1 MSREIKFRAWSKFPK
16 MFLDMEDACYYLLP
30 FGKLVQIAFDERRR
44 ATHRELDTVVQLYT
58 GLKDKHGKEIY
69 EGDILK
75 YGSCV
80 EVVFY
85 EPTMGRFMTELKKCN
100 DESEIGE
107 ISSLSPYYTD
117 NYEVIGNIY
126 ENSELL
132 K

>member
-1 MSREIKFRAWSKFPK
+1 MREIKFRAWSKFPK
-16 MFLDMEDACYYLLP
+16 MFLDMSDACYYLLP
-30 FGKLVQIAFDERRR
+30 FGKLVQITCNKRNR
-44 ATHRELDTVVQLYT
+44 AIHRELDVVVQFYT
-58 GLKDKHGKEIY
+58 GLKDCKGKEIY

-100 DESEIGE
+100 DESKIGE

-117 NYEVIGNIY
+117 NYKVIGNIF
-126 ENSELL
+126 ENSEVL

>member
-1 MSREIKFRAWSKFPK
+1 MREIKFRAWIKNRQQ
-16 MFLDMEDACYYLLP
+16 MDMVDCLELRKNVNVKYIHTRLHGLKLKP
-30 FGKLVQIAFDERRR
+30 FEV
-44 ATHRELDTVVQLYT
+44 ELMQYT
-58 GLKDKHGKEIY
+58 GLKDRDSKEIY

-100 DESEIGE
+100 DESKIGE

-117 NYEVIGNIY
+117 NYKVIGNIF
-126 ENSELL
+126 ENSEVL